1 LEVSGI
7 GAPSVN
13 ITAHLTYDRQ
23 SYEADKITRA
33 FMEANPSYP
42 QAQRALNEIAQR
54 EREWQAR
61 NGEDGDG

>member
-1 LEVSGI
+1 
-7 GAPSVN
+7 
-13 ITAHLTYDRQ
+13 
-23 SYEADKITRA
+23 
-33 FMEANPSYP
+33 MEANPSYP